1 MEGVTAYLEVSMC
14 DAIFMKVLD
23 SGHNLKDDIGCVSLR
38 IVPSSYDLV
47 EEFFPFYAVWDC

>member
-1 MEGVTAYLEVSMC
+1 MC
-14 DAIFMKVLD
+14 DAIFMQVLD